1 MYISKLHIKNYKS
14 FLDSGEID
22 LRRDIFAFIGQNNT
36 GKSAIL
42 DSIQAFFPTSKKGI
56 TGEDYHKGTSE
67 DIVIEVWF
75 NDVDESYL
83 EENIYIDKIN
93 KQKEKIKEAK
103 ELYIQEK
110 TDTNL
115 KKYEKQ
121 KEKLE
126 EIRANEL
133 STTVE
138 KYGIDIDNKEF
149 YVKLVAKKEK
159 SINRKYY
166 NKNDEELKEADLKKI
181 LPQIK
186 VIPALRDPKNE
197 STAGNNSYLKDLI
210 QMLDDE
216 SKTDIILNNN
226 PLTYNELND
235 VLSKETKKRCNILAE
250 TITSY
255 YNDAIDSSDFKITI
269 DASVNI
275 SKGTTYTTTITD
287 TTTGIS
293 NDILNCGT
301 GYQSMVILSIL
312 EAYVQISQSSTQ
324 YILLIEEPEV
334 YLHPKLQRKMIDT
347 LIRISEKNQVI
358 FTSHSPIT
366 VSKLASENI
375 RIVEK
380 ENGEAKVSPISP
392 KRVIDELGIK
402 PDDIL
407 YSKGIIFVEGKDD
420 IEVISELIRKI
431 DESIIDKI
439 NIIQAHSC
447 ENLKFYANAELL
459 INTNFSVPV
468 IILRDADIKSPDF
481 LKDNLY
487 NEIALTLL
495 DEPQYTNLDKNELED
510 KKEKLKESIHV
521 LNEHSIEYYFIENK
535 YLQEFVSDN
544 EKLEYAIKCYE
555 CQYRK
560 QLEDAMNGKNNKNN
574 FESCFQPKR
583 FLEGFP
589 DAKERDRE
597 KKEESLNKKWTTLS
611 ELCECTNHYK
621 IDNYLNVRNEII
633 KNIRQ
638 FQRDGNNL
646 FQHIIRNNDLS
657 VLKEGKL
664 KEIIE
669 LLEGFVEKIR

>member
-1 MYISKLHIKNYKS
+1 MYISKLSIKNYKS
-14 FLDSGEID
+14 FLDSGDID
-22 LRRDIFAFIGQNNT
+22 LKKDIFAFIGQNNT
-36 GKSAIL
+36 GKSAVL

-56 TGEDYHKGTSE
+56 TSEDFHKGTQE
-67 DIVIEVWF
+67 DIVIELWF

-83 EENIYIDKIN
+83 EENIYKDKIN
-93 KQKEKIKEAK
+93 RQKEKIKEAND
-103 ELYIQEK
+103 LYIKES
-110 TDTNL
+110 TDANL
-115 KKYEKQ
+115 KMYVKQ
-121 KEKLE
+121 KEKLA
-126 EIRANEL
+126 EIRTSEL
-133 STTVE
+133 NSTLE
-138 KYGIDIDNKEF
+138 KYGVDSEELYI
-149 YVKLVAKKEK
+149 KLVAKKGN
-159 SINRKYY
+159 SISKKYY
-166 NKNDEELKEADLKKI
+166 NKNDEELKEVDLKKI

-197 STAGNNSYLKDLI
+197 STAGSNSYLKDLI

-216 SKTDIILNNN
+216 SKTDIVLNNN
-226 PLTYNELND
+226 PLTYSELND
-235 VLSKETKKRCNILAE
+235 VLSEETKKRCNTLANA
-250 TITSY
+250 ITSY
-255 YNDAIDSSDFKITI
+255 YNDAIDSSNFKITI

-287 TTTGIS
+287 TSTGIVS
-293 NDILNCGT
+293 DILNCGT

-312 EAYVQISQSSTQ
+312 EAYVQISQSNTQ

-347 LIRISEKNQVI
+347 LIRISEKNQVV

-366 VSKLASENI
+366 VSKLASGNI

-380 ENGEAKVSPISP
+380 ENGEAKVVSISP

-407 YSKGIIFVEGKDD
+407 YSKGIVFVEGKDD

-431 DESIIDKI
+431 DENMVDKI

-468 IILRDADIKSPDF
+468 VILRDADIKNPDV

-487 NEIALTLL
+487 SEVALTLL
-495 DEPQYTNLDKNELED
+495 NEPQYANIGEEELKD

-521 LNEHSIEYYFIENK
+521 LNEHSIEYYFIEDK
-535 YLQEFVSDN
+535 YLQEFASDSV
-544 EKLEYAIKCYE
+544 KLEYAIECYE
-555 CQYRK
+555 CQYRN
-560 QLEDAMNGKNNKNN
+560 QLEEATNGKNQKNN

-589 DAKERDRE
+589 DAKARDRE
-597 KKEESLNKKWTTLS
+597 KKEESLKNKWLNLS
-611 ELCECTNHYK
+611 ETCECTNDYK
-621 IDNYLNVRNEII
+621 IENYLNVRHEII
-633 KNIRQ
+633 GNIRR
-638 FQRDGNNL
+638 FYIDGNNL
-646 FQHIIRNNDLS
+646 FQHIVRNNDLA

-669 LLEGFVEKIR
+669 LLEGFVQKVS

>member
-67 DIVIEVWF
+67 DIVIELWF

-83 EENIYIDKIN
+83 EDNLYKDKIN
-93 KQKEKIKEAK
+93 RQKEKIREAND
-103 ELYIQEK
+103 LYIKES
-110 TDTNL
+110 TDANL

-121 KEKLE
+121 KEKLA
-126 EIRANEL
+126 EIRASEL
-133 STTVE
+133 SATIE
-138 KYGIDIDNKEF
+138 KYGIDNEELYI
-149 YVKLVAKKEK
+149 KLVAKKGN
-159 SINRKYY
+159 SISKKYY

-197 STAGNNSYLKDLI
+197 STAGSNSYLKDLI

-226 PLTYNELND
+226 PLTYSELND
-235 VLSKETKKRCNILAE
+235 VLSEETKKRCNTLAE

-275 SKGTTYTTTITD
+275 SKGTTYTTSITD

-312 EAYVQISQSSTQ
+312 EAYVQISQSNTQ

-366 VSKLASENI
+366 VSKLASGNI

-380 ENGEAKVSPISP
+380 ENGEAKVLPISP

-407 YSKGIIFVEGKDD
+407 YSKGIVFVEGKDD

-431 DESIIDKI
+431 DESMVEKI

-468 IILRDADIKSPDF
+468 IILRDADIKAPDV
-481 LKDNLY
+481 LRDNLY

-495 DEPQYTNLDKNELED
+495 NEPQYENLGEEELED

-521 LNEHSIEYYFIENK
+521 LNEHSIEYYFIENN
-535 YLQEFVSDN
+535 YLQEFVSDSV
-544 EKLEYAIKCYE
+544 KLEYAIKCYE

-560 QLEDAMNGKNNKNN
+560 QLEEAMNGRNQKNN

-597 KKEESLNKKWTTLS
+597 KKEESLKNKWLKLS
-611 ELCECTNHYK
+611 ESCECTNEYK
-621 IDNYLNVRNEII
+621 IDNYLNVRHEII
-633 KNIRQ
+633 ESIRQ
-638 FQRDGNNL
+638 FYRGGNNF
-646 FQHIIRNNDLS
+646 FQHIVRNNDLT

-669 LLEGFVEKIR
+669 LLEGFIQKVR

>member
-14 FLDSGEID
+14 FLDSGDID
-22 LRRDIFAFIGQNNT
+22 LKEDIFAFIGQNNT

-56 TGEDYHKGTSE
+56 SGEDFHKGTKE
-67 DIVIEVWF
+67 DIVIELWF
-75 NDVDESYL
+75 KNVDESYL
-83 EENIYIDKIN
+83 EANIYKDKIDKQN
-93 KQKEKIKEAK
+93 EKIKEAYD
-103 ELYIQEK
+103 LYIKEN
-110 TDTNL
+110 TDANL
-115 KKYEKQ
+115 RKYEKQ
-121 KEKLE
+121 KEKLI
-126 EIRANEL
+126 EIKTKELNEA
-133 STTVE
+133 VE
-138 KYGIDIDNKEF
+138 KYGIDNEELYIKM
-149 YVKLVAKKEK
+149 VAKKGS
-159 SINRKYY
+159 SINKKYY
-166 NKNDEELKEADLKKI
+166 NKNDEELKEPDLKKI

-216 SKTDIILNNN
+216 SKTDIILNDK
-226 PLTYNELND
+226 PLTYSELNH
-235 VLSKETKKRCNILAE
+235 VLSEETKKRCNALAE

-255 YNDAIDSSDFKITI
+255 YNDAIGSKDFKIVI

-275 SKGTTYTTTITD
+275 SKGTQYTTTIID
-287 TTTGIS
+287 TTTGIM

-312 EAYVQISQSSTQ
+312 ETYVQISQSNTQ

-334 YLHPKLQRKMIDT
+334 YLHPKLQRRMIDT
-347 LIRISEKNQVI
+347 LLKISEKNQVI

-366 VSKLASENI
+366 VSKLASNNVK
-375 RIVEK
+375 IVEK
-380 ENGEAKVSPISP
+380 NNGEAKVLPISP
-392 KRVIDELGIK
+392 KRVIDELGIR

-468 IILRDADIKSPDF
+468 IILRDADIKAPDV
-481 LKDNLY
+481 LRDNLY

-495 DEPQYTNLDKNELED
+495 NEPQYENLGEEELED

-521 LNEHSIEYYFIENK
+521 LNEHSIEYYFVENK
-535 YLQEFVSDN
+535 FLSEFASDN
-544 EKLEYAIKCYE
+544 IELEYAIKCYE

-560 QLEDAMNGKNNKNN
+560 QLEEAMNGKNQKNN

-597 KKEESLNKKWTTLS
+597 KKEESLKTRWLKLS
-611 ELCECTNHYK
+611 ESCECTNHYK
-621 IDNYLNVRNEII
+621 IDNYLKVRDEII
-633 KNIRQ
+633 ANIKK
-638 FQRDGNNL
+638 FYIEGNNL
-646 FQHIIRNNDLS
+646 FQYIIRNNDLT
-657 VLKEGKL
+657 VLKKGKL

-669 LLEGFVEKIR
+669 LLEGFIEKIR

>member
-14 FLDSGEID
+14 FLDSGDID
-22 LRRDIFAFIGQNNT
+22 LKEDIFAFIGQNNT

-56 TGEDYHKGTSE
+56 SGEDFHKGTKE
-67 DIVIEVWF
+67 DIVIELWF
-75 NDVDESYL
+75 KNVDESYL
-83 EENIYIDKIN
+83 EANIYKDKIDKQN
-93 KQKEKIKEAK
+93 EKINEAYD
-103 ELYIQEK
+103 LYIKEN
-110 TDTNL
+110 TDANL

-121 KEKLE
+121 KEKLI
-126 EIRANEL
+126 EIKTKEL
-133 STTVE
+133 NTTIE
-138 KYGIDIDNKEF
+138 KYGIDNEELYIKM
-149 YVKLVAKKEK
+149 VAKKGS
-159 SINRKYY
+159 SINKKYY

-197 STAGNNSYLKDLI
+197 STAGNNSYLKDII

-216 SKTDIILNNN
+216 SKTDIILNNR
-226 PLTYNELND
+226 PLTYSELNN
-235 VLSKETKKRCNILAE
+235 VLSEETKKRCNTLAE

-255 YNDAIDSSDFKITI
+255 YNDAIGSRDFKIII

-275 SKGTTYTTTITD
+275 SKGTTYTTTIVD

-312 EAYVQISQSSTQ
+312 ETYVQISQSNTQ

-334 YLHPKLQRKMIDT
+334 YLHPKLQRRMIDT
-347 LIRISEKNQVI
+347 LLKISEKNQVI

-366 VSKLASENI
+366 VSKLASNNVK
-375 RIVEK
+375 IVEK
-380 ENGEAKVSPISP
+380 NNGEAKVLPISP

-468 IILRDADIKSPDF
+468 LILRDADIKKPEV

-487 NEIALTLL
+487 EEVAFTLL
-495 DEPQYTNLDKNELED
+495 NEPQYANLEEKELEY
-510 KKEKLKESIHV
+510 KKEKLKESIYV
-521 LNEHSIEYYFIENK
+521 LNEHSIEYYFVENK
-535 YLQEFVSDN
+535 FLSEFASDN
-544 EKLEYAIKCYE
+544 IELEYAIKCYE

-560 QLEDAMNGKNNKNN
+560 QLEEAMNGKNQKNN

-597 KKEESLNKKWTTLS
+597 KKEESLKTRWLKLS
-611 ELCECTNHYK
+611 ESCECTNDYK
-621 IDNYLNVRNEII
+621 IDNYLKVRDEII
-633 KNIRQ
+633 ANIRK
-638 FQRDGNNL
+638 FYIEGNNL
-646 FQHIIRNNDLS
+646 FQYIIRNNDLA

-669 LLEGFVEKIR
+669 LLEGFIEKIR

>member
-14 FLDSGEID
+14 FLDSGDID
-22 LRRDIFAFIGQNNT
+22 LKEDIFAFIGQNNT

-56 TGEDYHKGTSE
+56 SGEDFHKGTKD
-67 DIVIEVWF
+67 DIVIELWF
-75 NDVDESYL
+75 KNVDESYL
-83 EENIYIDKIN
+83 EANIYKDKIDKQN
-93 KQKEKIKEAK
+93 EKIKEAYD
-103 ELYIQEK
+103 LYIKEN
-110 TDTNL
+110 TDANL

-121 KEKLE
+121 KEKLI
-126 EIRANEL
+126 EIKTKEL
-133 STTVE
+133 NTTIE
-138 KYGIDIDNKEF
+138 KYGIDNEELYIKM
-149 YVKLVAKKEK
+149 VAKKGS
-159 SINRKYY
+159 SISKKYY

-216 SKTDIILNNN
+216 SKTDIILNDK
-226 PLTYNELND
+226 PLTYSELNH
-235 VLSKETKKRCNILAE
+235 VLSEETKKRCNALAE

-255 YNDAIDSSDFKITI
+255 YNDAIGSKDFKIVI

-275 SKGTTYTTTITD
+275 SKGTQYTTTIID
-287 TTTGIS
+287 TTTGIM

-312 EAYVQISQSSTQ
+312 ETYVQISQSNTQ

-334 YLHPKLQRKMIDT
+334 YLHPKLQRRMIDT
-347 LIRISEKNQVI
+347 LLKISEKNQVI

-366 VSKLASENI
+366 VSKLASNNVK
-375 RIVEK
+375 IVEK
-380 ENGEAKVSPISP
+380 NNGEAKVLPISP

-468 IILRDADIKSPDF
+468 LILRDADIKKPEE

-487 NEIALTLL
+487 EEVAFTLL
-495 DEPQYTNLDKNELED
+495 NEPQYANLEEKELEY
-510 KKEKLKESIHV
+510 KKEKLKESIYV
-521 LNEHSIEYYFIENK
+521 LNEHSIEYYFVENK
-535 YLQEFVSDN
+535 FLSEFASDN
-544 EKLEYAIKCYE
+544 IELEYAIKCYE

-560 QLEDAMNGKNNKNN
+560 QLEEAMNGKNQKNN

-597 KKEESLNKKWTTLS
+597 KKEESLKTRWLKLS
-611 ELCECTNHYK
+611 ESCECTNDYK
-621 IDNYLNVRNEII
+621 IDNYLKVRDEII
-633 KNIRQ
+633 ANIRK
-638 FQRDGNNL
+638 FYIEGNNL
-646 FQHIIRNNDLS
+646 FQYIIKNNDLA

-669 LLEGFVEKIR
+669 LLEGFIEKIR

>member
-14 FLDSGEID
+14 FLDSGDID
-22 LRRDIFAFIGQNNT
+22 LKQDIFAFIGQNNT

-42 DSIQAFFPTSKKGI
+42 DSIQAFFPTSKKSI
-56 TGEDYHKGTSE
+56 TGEDFHKGTKE
-67 DIVIEVWF
+67 DIEIELWF
-75 NDVDESYL
+75 NNVDESHL
-83 EENIYIDKIN
+83 EANIYKDKIN
-93 KQKEKIKEAK
+93 KQNEKIKEAND
-103 ELYIQEK
+103 LYIKEN
-110 TDTNL
+110 TNSNL

-121 KEKLE
+121 KEKLI
-126 EIRANEL
+126 EIRTSEL
-133 STTVE
+133 SVAVE
-138 KYGIDIDNKEF
+138 KYGIENEELYIKM
-149 YVKLVAKKEK
+149 VAKKGN
-159 SINRKYY
+159 SISKKYY
-166 NKNDEELKEADLKKI
+166 NKNGEELREVDLKKVI
-181 LPQIK
+181 PQIK

-197 STAGNNSYLKDLI
+197 STAGSNSYLKDLI

-216 SKTDIILNNN
+216 SKTDIILNDN
-226 PLTYNELND
+226 PLTYSELND
-235 VLSKETKKRCNILAE
+235 VLSEETKKRCNILAE

-255 YNDAIDSSDFKITI
+255 YNDAIDSNDFKIII

-312 EAYVQISQSSTQ
+312 EAYVQISQSNAQ

-347 LIRISEKNQVI
+347 LLRISEKNQII

-366 VSKLASENI
+366 VSKLASGNI
-375 RIVEK
+375 RIIEK
-380 ENGEAKVSPISP
+380 EDGEARVRPISP

-431 DESIIDKI
+431 DESMVDKI

-447 ENLKFYANAELL
+447 ENLRFYANAELL
-459 INTNFSVPV
+459 ININFSVPV
-468 IILRDADIKSPDF
+468 IILRDADIKKPDA
-481 LKDNLY
+481 LRDNLY
-487 NEIALTLL
+487 EEVALTLL
-495 DEPQYTNLDKNELED
+495 NEPQYASLGKEELEI
-510 KKEKLKESIHV
+510 KKERLKESIHV
-521 LNEHSIEYYFIENK
+521 LNEHSVEYYFIENE
-535 YLQEFVSDN
+535 YLQEFASDN
-544 EKLEYAIKCYE
+544 VELEYAIKCYE

-560 QLEDAMNGKNNKNN
+560 QLEEAMNGKNQKNN
-574 FESCFQPKR
+574 FESYFQPKR

-589 DAKERDRE
+589 DAKAKDRE
-597 KKEESLNKKWTTLS
+597 KKEESLKNKWLKLS
-611 ELCECTNHYK
+611 ESCECTNDYK
-621 IDNYLNVRNEII
+621 IDNYLNVRHEII
-633 KNIRQ
+633 EEIKQ
-638 FQRDGNNL
+638 FYMEGNNF
-646 FQHIIRNNDLS
+646 FQYIIRSNDLA

-669 LLEGFVEKIR
+669 LLEEFMEKVR

>member
-1 MYISKLHIKNYKS
+1 MYISKLRIKNYKS
-14 FLDSGEID
+14 FLDSGDID
-22 LRRDIFAFIGQNNT
+22 LKEDIFAFIGQNNT
-36 GKSAIL
+36 GKSAVL
-42 DSIQAFFPTSKKGI
+42 DSIQAFFPTSKKSI
-56 TGEDYHKGTSE
+56 TGEDFHKGTQE
-67 DIVIEVWF
+67 DIVIKLWF

-83 EENIYIDKIN
+83 EENIYKDKIN
-93 KQKEKIKEAK
+93 RQKEKVKEAND
-103 ELYIQEK
+103 LYIIES
-110 TDTNL
+110 TDANL

-121 KEKLE
+121 KEKLA
-126 EIRANEL
+126 EIRTSEL
-133 STTVE
+133 SATIE
-138 KYGIDIDNKEF
+138 KYGVDNEEL
-149 YVKLVAKKEK
+149 YIKLVAKKGN
-159 SINRKYY
+159 SISKKYY
-166 NKNDEELKEADLKKI
+166 NKNDEELKEIDLKKI

-197 STAGNNSYLKDLI
+197 STAGSNSYLKDLI

-226 PLTYNELND
+226 PLTYSELND
-235 VLSKETKKRCNILAE
+235 VLSEETKKRCNTLAN

-255 YNDAIDSSDFKITI
+255 YNDAIDSNDFKITI

-287 TTTGIS
+287 TSTGIV

-312 EAYVQISQSSTQ
+312 EAYVQISQSNTQ

-366 VSKLASENI
+366 VSKLASGNI

-380 ENGEAKVSPISP
+380 ENGEAKVLSISP

-407 YSKGIIFVEGKDD
+407 YSKGIVFVEGKDD

-431 DESIIDKI
+431 DENMVDKI

-468 IILRDADIKSPDF
+468 VILRDADIKNPDV

-487 NEIALTLL
+487 SEVALTLL
-495 DEPQYTNLDKNELED
+495 NEPQYANIGEEELED

-535 YLQEFVSDN
+535 YLQEFASDYV
-544 EKLEYAIKCYE
+544 ELEYAIKCYE
-555 CQYRK
+555 CQYKK
-560 QLEDAMNGKNNKNN
+560 QLEEAMNGKNQKNN

-597 KKEESLNKKWTTLS
+597 KKEESLKNKWLNLS
-611 ELCECTNHYK
+611 ETCECTNDYK
-621 IDNYLNVRNEII
+621 IDNYLNVRHEII
-633 KNIRQ
+633 ENIRQ
-638 FQRDGNNL
+638 FYIDGNNL
-646 FQHIIRNNDLS
+646 FQHIVRNNDLA

-669 LLEGFVEKIR
+669 LLEGFIQKVR

>member
-14 FLDSGEID
+14 FLDSGDID
-22 LRRDIFAFIGQNNT
+22 LKEDIFAFIGQNNT

-56 TGEDYHKGTSE
+56 SGEDFHKGTKD
-67 DIVIEVWF
+67 DIVIELWF
-75 NDVDESYL
+75 KNVDESYL
-83 EENIYIDKIN
+83 EANIYKDKIDKQN
-93 KQKEKIKEAK
+93 EKIKEAYD
-103 ELYIQEK
+103 LYIKEN
-110 TDTNL
+110 TDANL

-121 KEKLE
+121 KEKLI
-126 EIRANEL
+126 EIKTKEL
-133 STTVE
+133 NTTIE
-138 KYGIDIDNKEF
+138 KYGIDNEELYIKM
-149 YVKLVAKKEK
+149 VAKKGS
-159 SINRKYY
+159 SISKKYY

-197 STAGNNSYLKDLI
+197 STAGSNSYLKDLI

-226 PLTYNELND
+226 PLTYSELND
-235 VLSKETKKRCNILAE
+235 VLSEETKKRCNTLAE

-275 SKGTTYTTTITD
+275 SKGTTYTTSITD

-312 EAYVQISQSSTQ
+312 EAYVQISQSNTQ

-366 VSKLASENI
+366 VSKLASGNI

-380 ENGEAKVSPISP
+380 ENGEAKVLPISP

-407 YSKGIIFVEGKDD
+407 YSKGIVFVEGKDD

-431 DESIIDKI
+431 DESMVEKI

-468 IILRDADIKSPDF
+468 IILRDADIKAPDV
-481 LKDNLY
+481 LRDNLY

-495 DEPQYTNLDKNELED
+495 NEPQYENLGEEELED

-521 LNEHSIEYYFIENK
+521 LNEHSIEYYFIENN
-535 YLQEFVSDN
+535 YLQEFVSDSV
-544 EKLEYAIKCYE
+544 KLEYAIKCYE

-560 QLEDAMNGKNNKNN
+560 QLEEAMNGRNQKNN

-597 KKEESLNKKWTTLS
+597 KKEESLKTRWLKLS
-611 ELCECTNHYK
+611 ESCECTNDYK
-621 IDNYLNVRNEII
+621 IDNYLKVRDEII
-633 KNIRQ
+633 ANIRK
-638 FQRDGNNL
+638 FYIEGNNL
-646 FQHIIRNNDLS
+646 FQYIIRNNDLA

-669 LLEGFVEKIR
+669 LLEGFIEKIR

>member
-1 MYISKLHIKNYKS
+1 MYISKLRIKNYKS
-14 FLDSGEID
+14 FLDSGDID
-22 LRRDIFAFIGQNNT
+22 LKEDIFAFIGQNNT
-36 GKSAIL
+36 GKSAVL
-42 DSIQAFFPTSKKGI
+42 DSIQAFFPTSKKSI
-56 TGEDYHKGTSE
+56 TGEDFHKGTQE
-67 DIVIEVWF
+67 DIVIELWF

-83 EENIYIDKIN
+83 EENIYKDKIN
-93 KQKEKIKEAK
+93 RQKEKIKEAND
-103 ELYIQEK
+103 LYIKES
-110 TDTNL
+110 TDANL

-121 KEKLE
+121 EEKLA
-126 EIRANEL
+126 EIRTNEL
-133 STTVE
+133 SATVE
-138 KYGIDIDNKEF
+138 KYGVDSEELYI
-149 YVKLVAKKEK
+149 KLVAKKGN
-159 SINRKYY
+159 SISKKYY
-166 NKNDEELKEADLKKI
+166 NKNDEELKEIDLKKI

-197 STAGNNSYLKDLI
+197 STAGSNSYLKDLI

-216 SKTDIILNNN
+216 SKTDIVLDNN
-226 PLTYNELND
+226 PLTYSELND
-235 VLSKETKKRCNILAE
+235 VLSEETKKRCNTLAN

-255 YNDAIDSSDFKITI
+255 YNDAIDSNDFKITI

-287 TTTGIS
+287 TSTGIV

-312 EAYVQISQSSTQ
+312 EAYVQISQSNTQ

-347 LIRISEKNQVI
+347 LIRISEKNQVV

-366 VSKLASENI
+366 VSKLASGNI
-375 RIVEK
+375 KIVEK
-380 ENGEAKVSPISP
+380 ENGEAKVLSISP

-407 YSKGIIFVEGKDD
+407 YSKGIVFVEGKDD
-420 IEVISELIRKI
+420 IEVINELIRKI
-431 DESIIDKI
+431 DGNMVDKI

-459 INTNFSVPV
+459 INTNFSIPV
-468 IILRDADIKSPDF
+468 VILRDADIKDPNV
-481 LKDNLY
+481 LKENLY
-487 NEIALTLL
+487 NEVALTLL
-495 DEPQYTNLDKNELED
+495 NEPQYANIGEEELED

-521 LNEHSIEYYFIENK
+521 LDEHSIEYYFIENK
-535 YLQEFVSDN
+535 YLQEFASDSV
-544 EKLEYAIKCYE
+544 ELEYALKCYE

-560 QLEDAMNGKNNKNN
+560 QLEEAMNGKNQKNN

-597 KKEESLNKKWTTLS
+597 KKEESLKNKWLRLS
-611 ELCECTNHYK
+611 ETCECTNDYK
-621 IDNYLNVRNEII
+621 IDNYLNVRHEII
-633 KNIRQ
+633 ENIRQ
-638 FQRDGNNL
+638 FYIDGNNL
-646 FQHIIRNNDLS
+646 FKHIVRNNDLA

-669 LLEGFVEKIR
+669 LLEGFIQEVR